1 MSAVPIKVSE
11 ILGLLKAG
19 KTRDE
24 IAEMYNLNGVQLKE
38 LFKHPK
44 LKNKKTVK
52 EKGVPFILV
61 DDTEGDV
68 VEDAVK
74 AAASADIIEEVT
86 AKVEEV
92 EAPIEVAT
100 ETVVEQPAEV
110 QVTDQAA
117 NTAAEQV
124 APAPETE
131 GSLWGND

>member
-61 DDTEGDV
+61 DDTEGDM

-74 AAASADIIEEVT
+74 ADVTEEVA
-86 AKVEEV
+86 AKVEET
-92 EAPIEVAT
+92 EAPVEVA
-100 ETVVEQPAEV
+100 EEAVVEQPAEV
-110 QVTDQAA
+110 QITDEA
-117 NTAAEQV
+117 TAEQV
-124 APAPETE
+124 APTE
-131 GSLWGND
+131 QSEGPLWGND